1 MTKNSDFE
9 DATAIFRLEGL
20 ELVEQ
25 EVQILRELN
34 QLPYSEEQTRAFL
47 KADQRCADESKSD

>member
-9 DATAIFRLEGL
+9 DTVAIFRLEGL
-20 ELVEQ
+20 ELAEQ
-25 EVQILRELN
+25 EVQILRELD
-34 QLPYSEEQTRAFL
+34 QLPYSEEQIRALL

>member
-9 DATAIFRLEGL
+9 DTVAIFRLEGL

-25 EVQILRELN
+25 EIQILRELD
-34 QLPYSEEQTRAFL
+34 QLPYSEEQIRAFL
-47 KADQRCADESKSD
+47 KADQRSADESKSN